1 ATASSTSHRGS
12 KAMSWLRRG
21 LPALVFA
28 VLLAGL
34 VVLAQ
39 PSPPPAEAN
48 PVCSVA
54 GAPAGAVSGVAD
66 AVTGGIVGGGNPVDD
81 ACNAVSD
88 EITGVVTDP
97 ITDAIEG
104 VGNSIFEQITTW
116 VSGGAGWLMGKVVEG
131 INETTTP
138 ELTTKGFLQ
147 QYTRM
152 AQIAALMGL
161 AMLLLAVLEGLAQGN
176 AGLLARVAFVNLPLA
191 FIATSVAYA
200 VVQMLLVATDG
211 LCHAIATASHD
222 NSQEFFKGA
231 INGLAQAGGD
241 AGREVGGKAAGPVG
255 AAQGQAAG
263 ATAVPLFVTFLAAII
278 GAFAAFL
285 VWIELLMR
293 DAAVYVVAL
302 FMPLALAASIWPR
315 WTGALRRTGE
325 LLVVII
331 GSKFVIVSIISLAAG
346 LMAENDGRVE
356 HILAASALML
366 LACFAPFVL
375 FRLVP
380 FAEGAMSAAYGR
392 RSAAGGA
399 VSGVQIA
406 SDVQILRN
414 MARSNFGES
423 GATLWSAGEKGGGGA
438 GPEPSG
444 PRGGGGG
451 AGGGG
456 IAAGGGGGAAGGAG
470 ASAGGSAGAA
480 GAGAAAGGAGAAAAV
495 PAAAVRGTQA
505 AAQRL
510 QGSSVAKEAGNSSG
524 GGSSASTPGDGGAS
538 GATSQEESSEARS
551 VPRPREADGGQ
562 APSAG
567 EKPPRPAPEP
577 PRTKPE
583 KGAKS

>member
-1 ATASSTSHRGS
+1 
-12 KAMSWLRRG
+12 MSWLRRG
-21 LPALVFA
+21 LPALAFA
-28 VLLAGL
+28 ALLAGL
-34 VVLAQ
+34 VLLAQ
-39 PSPPPAEAN
+39 PAPPKAEAN
-48 PVCSVA
+48 VVCDVGS
-54 GAPAGAVSGVAD
+54 APADAVSGIAD
-66 AVTGGIVGGGNPVDD
+66 AVTGGIVGGGNPVGD
-81 ACNAVSD
+81 ACNAVSGGV
-88 EITGVVTDP
+88 TGIVTDP
-97 ITDAIEG
+97 INDAIEG

-116 VSGGAGWLMGKVVEG
+116 VSGGAGWLIGKVVEG

-147 QYTRM
+147 QYGRM

-176 AGLLARVAFVNLPLA
+176 AGLLARVVLVNLPLA

-200 VVQMLLVATDG
+200 VVQMLLVVTDG
-211 LCHAIATASHD
+211 LCHAVASASHD

-231 INGLAQAGGD
+231 ITGLSQAGGD
-241 AGREVGGKAAGPVG
+241 AGREVGGAGGANVTG
-255 AAQGQAAG
+255 AAAGQAAG
-263 ATAVPLFVTFLAAII
+263 STAVPLFVTFLAAII
-278 GAFAAFL
+278 GAFAAFM
-285 VWIELLMR
+285 VWLELLMR

-315 WTGALRRTGE
+315 WAGALRRTGE
-325 LLVVII
+325 LLLVVI

-380 FAEGAMSAAYGR
+380 FAEGAMAAAYGR

-406 SDVQILRN
+406 SDVQIMRN
-414 MARSNFGES
+414 MARSNWGES
-423 GATLWSAGEKGGGGA
+423 GATLWNAGEKGGGSA

-444 PRGGGGG
+444 PRGGGSPGVG
-451 AGGGG
+451 SGGG
-456 IAAGGGGGAAGGAG
+456 AAGGGEAAAAGGAAGGAG
-470 ASAGGSAGAA
+470 AA
-480 GAGAAAGGAGAAAAV
+480 AGAAAAV

-510 QGSSVAKEAGNSSG
+510 QGTAVAQEPGSSSG
-524 GGSSASTPGDGGAS
+524 GGGSAGGATPAQGS
-538 GATSQEESSEARS
+538 EDKAPREESSGSAAT
-551 VPRPREADGGQ
+551 PRPREADGGE
-562 APSAG
+562 APGSG
-567 EKPPRPAPEP
+567 QKPPRPAPEP
-577 PRTKPE
+577 TRAKPE
-583 KGAKS
+583 KGAGS

>member
-1 ATASSTSHRGS
+1 
-12 KAMSWLRRG
+12 MSWLRKG
-21 LPALVFA
+21 LSALAFA
-28 VLLAGL
+28 ALLAGL
-34 VVLAQ
+34 VVVAQ
-39 PSPPPAEAN
+39 PSPPKAEAN
-48 PVCSVA
+48 VVCDVGS
-54 GAPAGAVSGVAD
+54 APADAVSGIAD
-66 AVTGGIVGGGNPVDD
+66 AVTGGIVGGGNPVGD
-81 ACNAVSD
+81 ACNAVSGGV
-88 EITGVVTDP
+88 TGVVTDP
-97 ITDAIEG
+97 INDAIEG

-116 VSGGAGWLMGKVVEG
+116 VSGGAGWLIGKVVEG

-147 QYTRM
+147 QYGRM

-176 AGLLARVAFVNLPLA
+176 AGLLARVVLVNLPLA

-200 VVQMLLVATDG
+200 VVQMLLVVTDG
-211 LCHAIATASHD
+211 LCHAVASASHD

-231 INGLAQAGGD
+231 ITGLSQAGGD
-241 AGREVGGKAAGPVG
+241 AGREVGGAGGANVTG
-255 AAQGQAAG
+255 AAAGQAAG
-263 ATAVPLFVTFLAAII
+263 STAVPLFVTFLAAII
-278 GAFAAFL
+278 GAFAAFM
-285 VWIELLMR
+285 VWLELLMR

-315 WTGALRRTGE
+315 WAGALRRTGE
-325 LLVVII
+325 LLLVVI

-380 FAEGAMSAAYGR
+380 FAEGAMAAAYGR

-406 SDVQILRN
+406 SDVQIMRN
-414 MARSNFGES
+414 MARSNWGES
-423 GATLWSAGEKGGGGA
+423 GATLWNAGEKGGGSA

-444 PRGGGGG
+444 PRGGGSPG
-451 AGGGG
+451 AGS
-456 IAAGGGGGAAGGAG
+456 GGGGGAAGGGEA
-470 ASAGGSAGAA
+470 AAAGGAAG
-480 GAGAAAGGAGAAAAV
+480 GAGAAAGAAAAV

-510 QGSSVAKEAGNSSG
+510 KGTAVAQEPGSSSAG
-524 GGSSASTPGDGGAS
+524 GGSSGGATPTQ
-538 GATSQEESSEARS
+538 GREDKAPEEESGGSAAA
-551 VPRPREADGGQ
+551 PRPREADGGE
-562 APSAG
+562 APGAG
-567 EKPPRPAPEP
+567 QKPPRPAPEP
-577 PRTKPE
+577 TRAKPE
-583 KGAKS
+583 KGAGS

>member
-1 ATASSTSHRGS
+1 
-12 KAMSWLRRG
+12 MPG
-21 LPALVFA
+21 LGLAA
-28 VLLAGL
+28 LLAAL

-39 PSPPPAEAN
+39 PAPPPAEAN
-48 PVCSVA
+48 PVCDVGS
-54 GAPAGAVSGVAD
+54 APVDAASGIAD
-66 AVTGGIVGGGNPVDD
+66 AVTGGIVGGGNPVGD

-116 VSGGAGWLMGKVVEG
+116 VSGGAGWLIGKVVEG

-176 AGLLARVAFVNLPLA
+176 AGLLARVVLVNLPLA

-200 VVQMLLVATDG
+200 VVQTLLIVTDG
-211 LCHAIATASHD
+211 LCHAVATASHD

-231 INGLAQAGGD
+231 INGLSQAGGD

-255 AAQGQAAG
+255 AVQGQAAG
-263 ATAVPLFVTFLAAII
+263 ATAAPLFVTFLAAII

-315 WTGALRRTGE
+315 WSGALRRTGE
-325 LLVVII
+325 LLVVVI

-356 HILAASALML
+356 QILAASALML

-451 AGGGG
+451 GGGG
-456 IAAGGGGGAAGGAG
+456 GGAGSGGGAGGGGAAGGG
-470 ASAGGSAGAA
+470 GGSAGGGAGAA
-480 GAGAAAGGAGAAAAV
+480 GAGAGAGAAGAAAAV

-510 QGSSVAKEAGNSSG
+510 QGSSVAKEAGSSSD
-524 GGSSASTPGDGGAS
+524 GSSATSTPVDGGAS
-538 GATSQEESSEARS
+538 APASQDESSEARS
-551 VPRPREADGGQ
+551 VPRPREADGGE
-562 APSAG
+562 APGAG
-567 EKPPRPAPEP
+567 EKAPRPAPEP

-583 KGAKS
+583 KGSKS

>member
-1 ATASSTSHRGS
+1 
-12 KAMSWLRRG
+12 MSWLRKG
-21 LPALVFA
+21 LPALAFA

-34 VVLAQ
+34 VLLAQ
-39 PSPPPAEAN
+39 PSPPRAEAN
-48 PVCSVA
+48 PVCDVGS
-54 GAPAGAVSGVAD
+54 APVDAASGIAD
-66 AVTGGIVGGGNPVDD
+66 AVTGGIVGGGNPVGD
-81 ACNAVSD
+81 ACNAVSN

-97 ITDAIEG
+97 ITDAIED

-116 VSGGAGWLMGKVVEG
+116 VSGGAGWLIGKVVEG

-147 QYTRM
+147 QYGRM

-176 AGLLARVAFVNLPLA
+176 AGLLARVVLVNLPVA

-211 LCHAIATASHD
+211 LCHAIASASHD

-231 INGLAQAGGD
+231 INGLSQTGGD

-255 AAQGQAAG
+255 SVQGEAAG

-285 VWIELLMR
+285 VWLELLMR

-315 WTGALRRTGE
+315 WAGALRRTGE
-325 LLVVII
+325 LLVVVI

-346 LMAENDGRVE
+346 LVAETDGRVE

-414 MARSNFGES
+414 MARSNWGES
-423 GATLWSAGEKGGGGA
+423 GATLWNAGEKGGGGA

-451 AGGGG
+451 GP
-456 IAAGGGGGAAGGAG
+456 AASGGGGGAAGGGG
-470 ASAGGSAGAA
+470 ATAGGSAGAGGAAA
-480 GAGAAAGGAGAAAAV
+480 GAGAAGAAAAV

-510 QGSSVAKEAGNSSG
+510 QGTSVAQESGSSTTG
-524 GGSSASTPGDGGAS
+524 GGSSP
-538 GATSQEESSEARS
+538 GATPAEGGEAAAPQESSESRA
-551 VPRPREADGGQ
+551 VPRPREAEGGD

-567 EKPPRPAPEP
+567 AKPPRPAPDP
-577 PRTKPE
+577 PQTKPE
-583 KGAKS
+583 NGAKS

>member
-1 ATASSTSHRGS
+1 
-12 KAMSWLRRG
+12 MSWLRRG
-21 LPALVFA
+21 LPALAFA
-28 VLLAGL
+28 ALLAGL

-39 PSPPPAEAN
+39 PSPPPAKAN
-48 PVCSVA
+48 PACDVGS
-54 GAPAGAVSGVAD
+54 APVDAASGIAD
-66 AVTGGIVGGGNPVDD
+66 AVTGGIVGGGNPVGD
-81 ACNAVSD
+81 ACNAVSE

-116 VSGGAGWLMGKVVEG
+116 VSGGAGWLIGKVVEG

-147 QYTRM
+147 QYGRM

-176 AGLLARVAFVNLPLA
+176 AGLLARVVLVNLPLA

-200 VVQMLLVATDG
+200 VVQTLLIVTDG
-211 LCHAIATASHD
+211 LCHAVATASHD

-231 INGLAQAGGD
+231 IHGLSQAGGD

-255 AAQGQAAG
+255 AVQGQAAG
-263 ATAVPLFVTFLAAII
+263 ATAAPLFVTFLAAII

-293 DAAVYVVAL
+293 DAAVYVVSL

-423 GATLWSAGEKGGGGA
+423 GATLWSAGEKGAGGGGA

-444 PRGGGGG
+444 PRGGGAG
-451 AGGGG
+451 GGGG
-456 IAAGGGGGAAGGAG
+456 IAAGGGGGGGAAGGAG
-470 ASAGGSAGAA
+470 ASTGGSAGAA
-480 GAGAAAGGAGAAAAV
+480 GAGAAVGGAGAAAAV

-510 QGSSVAKEAGNSSG
+510 QGTSVAKEAGNSSG
-524 GGSSASTPGDGGAS
+524 SGDSASTPADGGAS
-538 GATSQEESSEARS
+538 GATSQGKSSESRS
-551 VPRPREADGGQ
+551 VPRPREADGGE

-567 EKPPRPAPEP
+567 EKPPRPAPDP

-583 KGAKS
+583 TGAKS

>member
-1 ATASSTSHRGS
+1 
-12 KAMSWLRRG
+12 MSWLRRG
-21 LPALVFA
+21 LPALAFA
-28 VLLAGL
+28 ALLAGL
-34 VVLAQ
+34 VVVAQ
-39 PSPPPAEAN
+39 PSPPKAEAN
-48 PVCSVA
+48 VVCDVGSAPVDA
-54 GAPAGAVSGVAD
+54 ASGIAD
-66 AVTGGIVGGGNPVDD
+66 AVTGGIIGGGNPVGD
-81 ACNAVSD
+81 ACNAVSGSV
-88 EITGVVTDP
+88 TGVVTDP
-97 ITDAIEG
+97 INDAIEG

-116 VSGGAGWLMGKVVEG
+116 VSGGAGWLIGKVVEG

-147 QYTRM
+147 QYGRM

-176 AGLLARVAFVNLPLA
+176 AGLLARVVLVNLPLA

-200 VVQMLLVATDG
+200 VVQMLLVVTDG
-211 LCHAIATASHD
+211 LCHAVASASHD

-231 INGLAQAGGD
+231 INGLSQTGGD
-241 AGREVGGKAAGPVG
+241 AGREVGGGAGGTNVAG
-255 AAQGQAAG
+255 ATAGQAAG
-263 ATAVPLFVTFLAAII
+263 STAVPLFVTFLAAII
-278 GAFAAFL
+278 GAFAAFM
-285 VWIELLMR
+285 VWLELLMR

-315 WTGALRRTGE
+315 WAGALRRTGE
-325 LLVVII
+325 LLLVVI

-380 FAEGAMSAAYGR
+380 FAEGAMASAYGR

-406 SDVQILRN
+406 SDVQIMRN
-414 MARSNFGES
+414 MASSNFGES
-423 GATLWSAGEKGGGGA
+423 GATLWNAGEKGGGSA

-444 PRGGGGG
+444 PRGGGGPG
-451 AGGGG
+451 AGAG
-456 IAAGGGGGAAGGAG
+456 GGGGGAAGGGEA
-470 ASAGGSAGAA
+470 AAGGAAA
-480 GAGAAAGGAGAAAAV
+480 GAGAGAAGAAAAV

-510 QGSSVAKEAGNSSG
+510 QGTSVAQEAGSSSG
-524 GGSSASTPGDGGAS
+524 GGGAAASTTPGQGSEGKAP
-538 GATSQEESSEARS
+538 QKESSESAAT
-551 VPRPREADGGQ
+551 PRPREADGGG
-562 APSAG
+562 APGAG
-567 EKPPRPAPEP
+567 EKPPRPASEP
-577 PRTKPE
+577 TRAKPE
-583 KGAKS
+583 KGAGS